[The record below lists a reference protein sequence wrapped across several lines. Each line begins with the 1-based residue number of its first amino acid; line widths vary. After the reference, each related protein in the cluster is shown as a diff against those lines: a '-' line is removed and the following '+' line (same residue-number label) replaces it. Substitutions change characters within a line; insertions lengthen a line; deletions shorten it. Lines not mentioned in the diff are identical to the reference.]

1 MSVVAR
7 AYQKTKIVYRSTFCY
22 DTEDACS
29 VCGAN
34 HVDNCCNKCGD
45 AVCASNQCC
54 SVFPYYQNTAY
65 VVCRVCYESID
76 RKLKAVVD
84 NAE

>member
-1 MSVVAR
+1 MSLVVR
-7 AYQKTKIVYRSTFCY
+7 ASQQKRSTFCY
-22 DTEDACS
+22 DTEDACN

-45 AVCASNQCC
+45 AVCASNLCC
-54 SVFPYYQNTAY
+54 SVFPYYKNSAY

-84 NAE
+84 DAE